1 MVDQRDFVVK
11 KIMRKGYF
19 VNDDGSDA
27 GHVIVRVNVGEHPD
41 YPAKKGLTRGI
52 EHIVGQVIKPAPE
65 VEGCVVESIT
75 NRDMTGKVPEMIID
89 KAVTKAPMAF
99 YEGLTKFAKK

>member
-11 KIMRKGYF
+11 KMMRKGYF
-19 VNDDGSDA
+19 VNEDGSDA

-52 EHIVGQVIKPAPE
+52 EHIVG
-65 VEGCVVESIT
+65 
-75 NRDMTGKVPEMIID
+75 
-89 KAVTKAPMAF
+89 
-99 YEGLTKFAKK
+99 